1 MDISGQDEFLNVA
14 DSLEKLSAIGK
25 KARIDAIFESTCSGT
40 HVIVDELEKE

>member
-25 KARIDAIFESTCSGT
+25 KAGIDAIFEGTCSGT
-40 HVIVDELEKE
+40 A